1 MERGILLPGGKLQGV
16 LYALFPD
23 REWEETMKPSC
34 STQKLITY
42 LKSAKVDTS
51 GIDNVN
57 RYLYGTGRNSL
68 VDTLLVSI
76 YCGDFDN
83 E

>member
-1 MERGILLPGGKLQGV
+1 
-16 LYALFPD
+16 
-23 REWEETMKPSC
+23 MKPSC